1 MYLVVPNGGYNA
13 DSLPVRV
20 DLYHESAYLCPG
32 TNKMKRL
39 YLNIMKWFLHVLFIS
54 YMAGITLFTHSHV
67 VNGVTIVHSHPFKK
81 GVEHSHTT
89 VEFQLIHFLNHFQ
102 TTDAGILPVF
112 ASFIALLLC
121 TLLWC
126 PQRTGHLTPCV
137 GVVSLR
143 APPSFRL

>member
-1 MYLVVPNGGYNA
+1 MH
-13 DSLPVRV
+13 D
-20 DLYHESAYLCPG
+20 ESAYLCHRM
-32 TNKMKRL
+32 NQMKRL
-39 YLNIMKWFLHVLFIS
+39 YLNIMKWLLPVLFIS

-81 GVEHSHTT
+81 GAEHSHTT

-102 TTDAGILPVF
+102 TIDAGILPVF
-112 ASFIALLLC
+112 TSFVALLLC

-126 PQRTGHLTPCV
+126 PQQTGRLTPCA

-143 APPSFRL
+143 APPAFRL